1 MIVSSRIDVQLLA
14 KLSEFLERALNR
26 RIMSRSS
33 IVVHSLETLVAI
45 LEQNGEYLQD
55 FTVQRATDYFDSI
68 GLPCRDTLS
77 SNEQRALSETR
88 DEELPSLEAVR
99 EVAKRIL
106 ENPIAV
112 PGSQSDLPRSD

>member
-55 FTVQRATDYFDSI
+55 FTVQQATDYFDSI

-106 ENPIAV
+106 ENPISV

>member
-55 FTVQRATDYFDSI
+55 FTVQQATDYFDSI

-99 EVAKRIL
+99 EVAKRVL

>member
-55 FTVQRATDYFDSI
+55 FTVQQATDYFDSI